1 MKLSSL
7 CNYHKDRGLVGA
19 FSVIVQLPRLI
30 VCSTSLECWGLLFKL
45 AEYFI
50 HKIDDSEVYEVNLR
64 YLGQSSPRPPA
75 WRPPAD
81 SRVQRLHWSTPPRKM
96 LKKLRRWGRRWPAA
110 AASPPSP
117 GSSSCCCRLGVVS
130 NSVITSDNV
139 PAPPLLWR
147 LWSKVQSD
155 WSVAICCSRT
165 SHAMAPSKLL
175 THSPEI
181 PLWIWYN

>member
-1 MKLSSL
+1 MKLSSW

-81 SRVQRLHWSTPPRKM
+81 SRVQSLHWSTPPRKM
-96 LKKLRRWGRRWPAA
+96 LKMLKNLKMLKMLRRWGRRWPAA

-117 GSSSCCCRLGVVS
+117 VSSSCCCRLGVVS
-130 NSVITSDNV
+130 NSVITQ
-139 PAPPLLWR
+139 W
-147 LWSKVQSD
+147 
-155 WSVAICCSRT
+155 
-165 SHAMAPSKLL
+165 
-175 THSPEI
+175 
-181 PLWIWYN
+181 